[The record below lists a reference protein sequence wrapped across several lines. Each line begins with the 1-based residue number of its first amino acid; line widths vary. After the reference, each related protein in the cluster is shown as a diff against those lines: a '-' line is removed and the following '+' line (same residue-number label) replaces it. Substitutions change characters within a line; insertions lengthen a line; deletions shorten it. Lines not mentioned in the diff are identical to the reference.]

1 MKISARVIVYPNESL
16 SDNEYY
22 IENIFSAEVSKA
34 PVYEGFTVNRT
45 VLNNLGFCFIHSG
58 SSRNALLK
66 IETKGEATVFVFA
79 NRETCFGKNH
89 LFRQCKSCGK
99 RFNLFYLNG
108 ENSFKVKFDSIDRND
123 FLCIF
128 LSKNLYRQMVRVYP
142 DLSEFDNPEE
152 ASNSITPL
160 LEPGDYF
167 SYDICHVIGQIQHI
181 ARTDEASSLIMESK
195 ILELFAHLLK
205 LKAVRKKQT
214 LTECLMKKVFTAK
227 EILDSNYQKPPS
239 IHELALSIGTNDTTL
254 KKSFKNLFRTTVYGY
269 LFDSRME
276 KAKAMLMN
284 NELSIREVAESIG
297 YTSQSNF
304 STAFKRKFGVPPG
317 AFLNTD
323 V

>member
-1 MKISARVIVYPNESL
+1 MIISAQIIRHSNAVL
-16 SDNEYY
+16 SDKVCF
-22 IENIFSAEVSKA
+22 IDNIFSPEISKD
-34 PVYEGFTVNRT
+34 VVCKGFTVNT
-45 VLNNLGFCFIHSG
+45 TGLNNMGFCFIHSG
-58 SSRNALLK
+58 LCRNGLLK
-66 IETKGEATVFVFA
+66 IETKGEATVFVFT
-79 NRETCFGKNH
+79 NSENSFGKEH

-108 ENSFKVKFDSIDRND
+108 ENHFKVKFNKMDRSD
-123 FLCIF
+123 VLCIF
-128 LSKNLYRQMVRVYP
+128 LSKNLYRQMVCAYP
-142 DLSEFDNPEE
+142 GFSEFENPDE

-167 SYDICHVIGQIQHI
+167 SYDICHVVGQIQLI
-181 ARTDEASSLIMESK
+181 AQTNEASSLFMESK

-205 LKAVRKKQT
+205 LKAGKKKQP
-214 LTECLMKKVFTAK
+214 LTECLMQKVFTAK
-227 EILDSNYQKPPS
+227 EILDAKYQKPPS

-254 KKSFKNLFRTTVYGY
+254 KKSFKDLFKTTVYGY

-276 KAKAMLMN
+276 KAKAMLLD
-284 NELSIREVAESIG
+284 NELSIREVAEYIG

-317 AFLNTD
+317 TFLNTD

>member
-1 MKISARVIVYPNESL
+1 MKISAQILEHPNAFL
-16 SDNEYY
+16 SDKGCF
-22 IENIFSAEVSKA
+22 IDNIFSPEVSKELFF
-34 PVYEGFTVNRT
+34 EGFTVNRT
-45 VLNNLGFCFIHSG
+45 GLNNLGFCFIHSG
-58 SSRNALLK
+58 LFRSALLK
-66 IETKGEATVFVFA
+66 IETKGEATVFVFT
-79 NRETCFGKNH
+79 NRETSFGKNH

-108 ENSFKVKFDSIDRND
+108 ENRFKVKFDSMDRND

-128 LSKNLYRQMVRVYP
+128 LSKNLYRQMVRFYP
-142 DLSEFDNPEE
+142 GLSAFENPEE

-181 ARTDEASSLIMESK
+181 ARTGEASSLFMESK

-205 LKAVRKKQT
+205 LKAARKKQA

-227 EILDSNYQKPPS
+227 EILDANYQKPPS

-254 KKSFKNLFRTTVYGY
+254 KKSFKNLFKTTVYGY

-276 KAKAMLMN
+276 KAKAMLMD